1 MEDSALRQELARA
14 CLRIDISI
22 ARRESPTQA
31 LMPLLSHTYTDEN
44 SRYAIEFL
52 FRRGYLTAATDLGE
66 MLDIDAIEIG
76 ECVARDQNSPPRASP
91 SPH

>member
-1 MEDSALRQELARA
+1 MDDSALCQELARA
-14 CLRIDISI
+14 CLRIDRSI

-31 LMPLLSHTYTDEN
+31 LMPLLSHMYTDEN

-66 MLDIDAIEIG
+66 ILDIDAIEIG
-76 ECVARDQNSPPRASP
+76 ECVARDQNFHPRALTP
-91 SPH
+91 PQ